1 MIFFLDLNVKIK
13 VNKYIFV
20 IVNISNYFEQFQ
32 KDCVS
37 PYSVKGYRVKILSQ
51 QSDNGARVA
60 SINNLLDVDGERVDL
75 VGGEY
80 EVRYVIVLGHIY
92 MLYISLFS
100 RRNINRLTSFI
111 PLLFLFLVFFFFF
124 NILFIQLFTV

>member
-1 MIFFLDLNVKIK
+1 MNVKIK

-37 PYSVKGYRVKILSQ
+37 SYSVKGYRVKILSQ

-80 EVRYVIVLGHIY
+80 EVRYV
-92 MLYISLFS
+92 MS
-100 RRNINRLTSFI
+100 
-111 PLLFLFLVFFFFF
+111 
-124 NILFIQLFTV
+124 

>member
-1 MIFFLDLNVKIK
+1 MYDFFLDLNVKIK

-20 IVNISNYFEQFQ
+20 IVNISNYMYFEQFQ

-51 QSDNGARVA
+51 QSDNDARVA

-80 EVRYVIVLGHIY
+80 EVRYV
-92 MLYISLFS
+92 MS
-100 RRNINRLTSFI
+100 
-111 PLLFLFLVFFFFF
+111 
-124 NILFIQLFTV
+124 

>member
-1 MIFFLDLNVKIK
+1 MIFFLDLNFKIK
-13 VNKYIFV
+13 VNKYIYV

-51 QSDNGARVA
+51 QSDNDARVA

-80 EVRYVIVLGHIY
+80 EVRYV
-92 MLYISLFS
+92 MS
-100 RRNINRLTSFI
+100 
-111 PLLFLFLVFFFFF
+111 
-124 NILFIQLFTV
+124 

>member
-1 MIFFLDLNVKIK
+1 MNVKIK

-20 IVNISNYFEQFQ
+20 IVNISNYMYFEQFQ

-51 QSDNGARVA
+51 QSDNDARVA

-92 MLYISLFS
+92 IHVYK
-100 RRNINRLTSFI
+100 
-111 PLLFLFLVFFFFF
+111 LV
-124 NILFIQLFTV
+124 QS

>member
-1 MIFFLDLNVKIK
+1 MNVKIK

-37 PYSVKGYRVKILSQ
+37 PYSVKGYKVKILSQ

-60 SINNLLDVDGERVDL
+60 SILNSLLDVDGERVDL

-92 MLYISLFS
+92 IHVYK
-100 RRNINRLTSFI
+100 
-111 PLLFLFLVFFFFF
+111 LV
-124 NILFIQLFTV
+124 QS

>member
-1 MIFFLDLNVKIK
+1 MNVKIK

-60 SINNLLDVDGERVDL
+60 IILNSLLDVDGERVDL

-92 MLYISLFS
+92 IYMYISLFS

-111 PLLFLFLVFFFFF
+111 PLLFLFLVFFLFF